1 MALDDLLLP
10 YLGRIGDE
18 RRQAIKDRFESVTE
32 AFGGIKHVKVAGLEQ
47 AYTRRLA
54 MPAPRSYSVTSAWAT
69 PLRPRVLH

>member
-32 AFGGIKHVKVAGLEQ
+32 AFGGIKHVKIGGLEQ
-47 AYTRRLA
+47 AYTRRFA
-54 MPAPRSYSVTSAWAT
+54 
-69 PLRPRVLH
+69 